1 MLTLQYKV
9 TDEVLAMRVSRL
21 FRLPIVAVGEWL
33 MVLPATVFLGA
44 AALRVLQPRQYEP
57 ARTSWIIFEW
67 TTMHISRLGAGTLFI
82 GLPGLVAIVGCAT
95 LLRTWREDSALRHDT
110 AETLAIFRRQRT
122 IILAMAAMLLAAVI
136 LVFAVSHVVTD

>member
-1 MLTLQYKV
+1 LQYKV
-9 TDEVLAMRVSRL
+9 DNQVLAMRVSRL
-21 FRLPIVAVGEWL
+21 FRLPIVALGEGL

-67 TTMHISRLGAGTLFI
+67 TTKHVSRLGAGTLFI

-95 LLRTWREDSALRHDT
+95 LLSTWRQDAALRNDT
-110 AETLAIFRRQRT
+110 ADTLAIFRRQRT
-122 IILAMAAMLLAAVI
+122 IILATAAMLLAVVI
-136 LVFAVSHVVTD
+136 LVFAVSHVITD

>member
-1 MLTLQYKV
+1 
-9 TDEVLAMRVSRL
+9 MRVSRL

-57 ARTSWIIFEW
+57 ARTSWIIVEW
-67 TTMHISRLGAGTLFI
+67 TTMHISRLGAGILFI
-82 GLPGLVAIVGCAT
+82 GLPALVAIVGCAT
-95 LLRTWREDSALRHDT
+95 LLRTWREDSTLRRDT
-110 AETLAIFRRQRT
+110 ADTLAIFRRQRT

>member
-1 MLTLQYKV
+1 
-9 TDEVLAMRVSRL
+9 MRVSRL

-33 MVLPATVFLGA
+33 MVLPATVFIGA
-44 AALRVLQPRQYEP
+44 AALHVLQPRQHEP
-57 ARTSWIIFEW
+57 ARTSWIIVEW

-82 GLPGLVAIVGCAT
+82 GLPGFVAIVGCAT

-122 IILAMAAMLLAAVI
+122 IILAMAAMLLAAGI

>member
-1 MLTLQYKV
+1 MSALQYKV
-9 TDEVLAMRVSRL
+9 NDEVLALRLSRL
-21 FRLPIVAVGEWL
+21 FRSPIVAMVVNP

-44 AALRVLQPRQYEP
+44 AALRVLHPRQYEP

-95 LLRTWREDSALRHDT
+95 LLRSWREDSALRHEP
-110 AETLAIFRRQRT
+110 AETLAIFRRQRQ
-122 IILAMAAMLLAAVI
+122 I
-136 LVFAVSHVVTD
+136 

>member
-1 MLTLQYKV
+1 
-9 TDEVLAMRVSRL
+9 MRVSRL

-57 ARTSWIIFEW
+57 ARTSWIIVEW
-67 TTMHISRLGAGTLFI
+67 TTTHISRLGAGTLFI
-82 GLPGLVAIVGCAT
+82 GLPGLVTIVGCAT
-95 LLRTWREDSALRHDT
+95 LLRTWREDSALRHD
-110 AETLAIFRRQRT
+110 AADTLAIFRRQRT
-122 IILAMAAMLLAAVI
+122 IILAMAAVLLAAVI

>member
-1 MLTLQYKV
+1 
-9 TDEVLAMRVSRL
+9 MRVSRL

-57 ARTSWIIFEW
+57 ARTSWIIVEW
-67 TTMHISRLGAGTLFI
+67 TTMHISRLGAGILFI

-110 AETLAIFRRQRT
+110 ADTLAIFRRQRT
-122 IILAMAAMLLAAVI
+122 IIVAMAAMLFAAVI